1 MSTSNPSYKDLAIPH
16 LKEVFEI
23 IDTLLKEKN
32 IPYYLIGA
40 NAISL
45 EMLKK
50 GIKPARAT
58 KDIDFAIMVSTMD
71 EYEGLSAAI
80 QEKGFE
86 KLDAAWRFYH
96 KKFDILIDLLPFGE
110 IEERGTIGF
119 NDRTTDLHVLG
130 FKEVLED
137 TSEINLG
144 EIKVRVPPLPGM
156 IVLKLVAWSDRPEV
170 RHNDLY
176 DILRIIEH
184 YNDLEFEKNMEQHF
198 DAIPENEEFDNFKFS
213 SRILGRKVR
222 LYLDRSAELNERIRS
237 VLDENTVTPE
247 QSNIARNWAREKDWD
262 LEYCVMLL
270 NEFKTGIEEG
280 EK

>member
-1 MSTSNPSYKDLAIPH
+1 MSTSSPNYKDLGIPH
-16 LKEVFEI
+16 LKELFKA
-23 IDTLLKEKN
+23 IDALCNEKN

-50 GIKPARAT
+50 GIKPIRAT
-58 KDIDFAIMVSTMD
+58 RDIDFAIMVSTMD
-71 EYEGLSAAI
+71 EYEGFSAAI

-86 KLDAAWRFYH
+86 KLDAAWRFHH

-110 IEERGTIGF
+110 IEESGTIGF

-130 FKEVLED
+130 LKEVLED
-137 TSEINLG
+137 TSEINIG
-144 EIKVRVPPLPGM
+144 EIKVRIPLLPGI

-176 DILRIIEH
+176 DILRIIEL

-198 DAIPENEEFDNFKFS
+198 DAIPENEEFDNIKFS

-222 LYLDRSAELNERIRS
+222 VYLDKSAKLNERIRS
-237 VLDENTVTPE
+237 VLDENTASPE
-247 QSNIARNWAREKDWD
+247 RSNIARNWAREKDWD

-270 NEFKTGIEEG
+270 KEFKSGIEDRD
-280 EK
+280 K